1 MSSQLDLLAR
11 RRARRF
17 TTVIAAVGVAIVAI
31 LWTVVV
37 ASVMSARQTAIDQT
51 RDEADNLAAIFAD
64 EVMRT
69 LTEVNSAMDLIAE
82 RMRAQD
88 QGFEL
93 YQWARDL
100 PLISAAT
107 IQVSII
113 GPDGRLAATSLDPHP
128 EPIDLSDR
136 EHFRVHLDGKFHGL
150 FISKPVLGRVSKQAT
165 IQLSRRVDA
174 ADGRFLG
181 VLVFSMP
188 PGFLTNLH
196 RIVDLGE
203 NGIIALIGVD
213 NIIRARFA
221 RASPDGLAGIG
232 ASVEGGPRP
241 SAIAE
246 DGKGSYIRDGVIDH
260 VMRLYSYRRVGAYPL
275 VVTVGLDLAAALA
288 NARAQAKMIILLA
301 AAATLMF
308 GGLALYFMREIRYRT
323 MHGLELAEKQR
334 KLQSANAALVEKQIE
349 LEATNLELRQSTEL
363 AEAANRAKSAFVA
376 NMSHELRTP
385 LNAIIGFAEIIRD
398 ELKGAVSVPCYR
410 DYAQQIWL
418 SGEHLLK
425 LVNSILDLS
434 RLEAGK
440 RQLNE
445 ELVDPCEII
454 ESSLA
459 FVRLQAERK
468 NIALETILP
477 GAVPTV
483 RADALALR
491 QILINL
497 LSNAV
502 KFTPEA
508 GQVTLSLHREASG
521 DLCFVVADTGIGMS
535 AEETEI
541 ALEAFRQVETSLT
554 KQYEGSGL
562 GLPLAKRLVELH
574 GGVLAIESAKGAGTA
589 VRFTLPAARVESR
602 AAAPAELAAI

>member
-1 MSSQLDLLAR
+1 MSSQLDLPAQ

-17 TTVIAAVGVAIVAI
+17 KTVIAAVSVAIVAI
-31 LWTVVV
+31 LWAVV
-37 ASVMSARQTAIDQT
+37 AASTFSARQTAIDRT
-51 RDEADNLAAIFAD
+51 RNEADNLASIFAD

-69 LTEVNSAMDLIAE
+69 LTEVNAAMDLVAE
-82 RMRAQD
+82 RMRAQGR
-88 QGFEL
+88 GFEL
-93 YQWARDL
+93 YQWAHDL

-107 IQVSII
+107 IQASII
-113 GPDGRLAATSLDPHP
+113 GPDGRLVATTLDAHP

-136 EHFRVHLDGKFHGL
+136 EHFRVHLDGKFLGL

-165 IQLSRRVDA
+165 IQVSRRVDA

-181 VLVFSMP
+181 VLVFSVP

-203 NGIIALIGVD
+203 NGTIALIGLD
-213 NIIRARFA
+213 NIIRARFS
-221 RASPDGLAGIG
+221 RASPEGLAGIG
-232 ASVEGGPRP
+232 TSVDGDPRP
-241 SAIAE
+241 STIAE
-246 DGKGSYIRDGVIDH
+246 NGKGFYLRESVIDH
-260 VMRLYSYRRVGAYPL
+260 VTRLYSYRRVGEYPL
-275 VVTVGLDLAAALA
+275 VVTVGLDLATALA
-288 NARAQAKMIILLA
+288 IAQAQARMIILLA
-301 AAATLMF
+301 AAATLLF

-323 MHGLELAEKQR
+323 MHGLEIAEER
-334 KLQSANAALVEKQIE
+334 SKLQTANAALVEKQIT

-385 LNAIIGFAEIIRD
+385 LNAIIGFAEIIK
-398 ELKGAVSVPCYR
+398 EEMKGAVGVPCYR
-410 DYAQQIWL
+410 DYAKQIWL

-425 LVNSILDLS
+425 LINSILDLS

-445 ELVDPCEII
+445 ELIDPCEII

-468 NIALETILP
+468 NLALETILP
-477 GAVPTV
+477 GAVPSV

-502 KFTPEA
+502 KFTPES
-508 GQVTLSLHREASG
+508 GQVTLSLHLEASG

-535 AEETEI
+535 ADETEI
-541 ALEAFRQVETSLT
+541 ALEAFRQVETTLT

-574 GGVLAIESAKGAGTA
+574 GGVLAIESAKGVGTT

-602 AAAPAELAAI
+602 AAAPAELAGA